1 MLKKGLKKFIPPP
14 SSNIQKK
21 QAQNKNKIFFM
32 ATTYTTSIDV
42 YKVKIWFQRVLFLS
56 ECQFGTELA

>member
-1 MLKKGLKKFIPPP
+1 
-14 SSNIQKK
+14 
-21 QAQNKNKIFFM
+21 M

>member
-1 MLKKGLKKFIPPP
+1 
-14 SSNIQKK
+14 
-21 QAQNKNKIFFM
+21 M

-56 ECQFGTELA
+56 ECQFGTEFTNENNTQFW